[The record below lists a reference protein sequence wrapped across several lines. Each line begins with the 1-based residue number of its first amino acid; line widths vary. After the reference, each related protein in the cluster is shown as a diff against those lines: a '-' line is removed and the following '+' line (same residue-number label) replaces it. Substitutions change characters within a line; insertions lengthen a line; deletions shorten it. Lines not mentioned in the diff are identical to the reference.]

1 MKVIDARVRPPHREF
16 SSLHIFRNLERNVA
30 RFGIAAARSALTNSF
45 EVFLEEL
52 QTAGIGTA
60 VVVGREAAE
69 QFGRVPNETVR
80 ELVRAHP
87 HLFVGVGAIDPTVH
101 PSPGDRTAELVEKFG
116 FAAVAVDA
124 GWAAEPLRVDA
135 PPFRAVYA
143 AAGELRV
150 PVYLTV
156 SGSVG
161 PDIEYSNPVAIDRA
175 AAAFPATRFV
185 VVHAA
190 WPWVHQMLGVA
201 FKRPNVFLLPDV
213 YGLLGMPGADQYAAA
228 ARGFL
233 RERVLFG
240 SSYPVG
246 DPVQMVEGYQRLG
259 LPADVLEDVMFKNAG
274 ALLGIADSA

>member
-1 MKVIDARVRPPHREF
+1 M
-16 SSLHIFRNLERNVA
+16 
-30 RFGIAAARSALTNSF
+30 
-45 EVFLEEL
+45 
-52 QTAGIGTA
+52 
-60 VVVGREAAE
+60 
-69 QFGRVPNETVR
+69 
-80 ELVRAHP
+80 
-87 HLFVGVGAIDPTVH
+87 
-101 PSPGDRTAELVEKFG
+101 EKFG